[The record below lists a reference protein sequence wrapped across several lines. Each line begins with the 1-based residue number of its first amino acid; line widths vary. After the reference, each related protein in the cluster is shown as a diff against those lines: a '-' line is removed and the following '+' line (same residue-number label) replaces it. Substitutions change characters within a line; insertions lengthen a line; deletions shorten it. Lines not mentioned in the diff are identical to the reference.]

1 MRFADVQ
8 LSFSTMMVAI
18 IVSAI
23 FKASFGSDFYAQ
35 YAVVMLVVI
44 IGVAEWPQYART
56 IRASV
61 LAEKKKEYV
70 EAARVMGFKSLNSFS
85 QKRIVCV
92 FKVPFFLLTRS
103 SILATSPIDL

>member
-23 FKASFGSDFYAQ
+23 FRTALGAELFAQ

-56 IRASV
+56 VRASV

-70 EAARVMGFKSLNSFS
+70 EAARVMGFKAPPYH
-85 QKRIVCV
+85 
-92 FKVPFFLLTRS
+92 VPPYSTELPVTYLGYLDGTGRECHHV
-103 SILATSPIDL
+103 

>member
-1 MRFADVQ
+1 
-8 LSFSTMMVAI
+8 MMVAI

-23 FKASFGSDFYAQ
+23 FKASFGSDFYSQ

-61 LAEKKKEYV
+61 LAEE
-70 EAARVMGFKSLNSFS
+70 ERIRRGGRVMGL
-85 QKRIVCV
+85 KR
-92 FKVPFFLLTRS
+92 
-103 SILATSPIDL
+103 LASCSVIFCRTTSPILVSRQYG